1 MNSSPSVYD
10 DGKEKFSI
18 WKRMLIFLIDGI
30 MVVGVVIALF
40 LTVCYKSISYF
51 AKNEVNN
58 LNGMYQTLC
67 EQKGVPYKSGS
78 YGIYRVDNEKYIE
91 ILINDGFKEEEAV
104 KKSYE
109 MVDTLDDLMTKED
122 NYATNFNKFYSIY
135 LLHLTTTI
143 VITTL
148 IFQFIVPI
156 SNKKHRT
163 IGMMIFK
170 AVPVDKENII
180 IKNTTLLLRF
190 LIILVVELLLAY
202 LVANW
207 MAILFVALGSF
218 VLISFTN
225 KRLSIH
231 DAILKIHLVD
241 QTQAF
246 NE

>member
-1 MNSSPSVYD
+1 
-10 DGKEKFSI
+10 
-18 WKRMLIFLIDGI
+18 
-30 MVVGVVIALF
+30 
-40 LTVCYKSISYF
+40 
-51 AKNEVNN
+51 
-58 LNGMYQTLC
+58 
-67 EQKGVPYKSGS
+67 
-78 YGIYRVDNEKYIE
+78 
-91 ILINDGFKEEEAV
+91 
-104 KKSYE
+104 
-109 MVDTLDDLMTKED
+109 
-122 NYATNFNKFYSIY
+122 
-135 LLHLTTTI
+135 
-143 VITTL
+143 
-148 IFQFIVPI
+148 
-156 SNKKHRT
+156 
-163 IGMMIFK
+163 MMIFK

-180 IKNTTLLLRF
+180 IKNTTILLRF